1 MAASSNP
8 IDKGITR
15 FAALFG
21 SRAKEVDRFVKF
33 FIVGLIGATVDF
45 STLNI
50 LQRSILVPIDP
61 HHNLKIALATGIS
74 FAAAVM
80 SNFFWNRYW
89 TYPDSRSRSLRRQL
103 AMFYG
108 VNTTALLF
116 RLAFVGITF
125 NFFAGAGESFLNGV
139 GLLSEPLSIK
149 AQHQLG
155 TNISQALAVMM
166 SMFWNFTANRLWT
179 YNDVE

>member
-1 MAASSNP
+1 MTAPSNP

-15 FAALFG
+15 FASFFG
-21 SRAKEVDRFVKF
+21 SHAKEVDRFVKF

-50 LQRSILVPIDP
+50 LQRTILVPIDP
-61 HHNLKIALATGIS
+61 HHNLKIGMATGIS
-74 FAAAVM
+74 FAAAVL

-125 NFFAGAGESFLNGV
+125 NFFAGVGESFLREA
-139 GLLSEPLSIK
+139 GLVSGALSIE

-155 TNISQALAVMM
+155 TNISQALAVLMA
-166 SMFWNFTANRLWT
+166 MFWNFTANRLWT
-179 YNDVE
+179 YNDVD